1 MERIYSQEL
10 PRLKEVGRNVNP
22 VTQTTLINFDV
33 REEKDSEQGKYSYLQ
48 VEMYPSQMRRSAII
62 SAVIRAKYDQ
72 DEMEAIINN
81 YLEDP
86 TDEDALLEIHEM
98 QSWRCMAKHIAT
110 EALRSN
116 E

>member
-1 MERIYSQEL
+1 MERIYSQER
-10 PRLKEVGRNVNP
+10 PRLKEVGRTVNP
-22 VTQTTLINFDV
+22 VTHTTLINFDV
-33 REEKDSEQGKYSYLQ
+33 REEQDSEQGKYSYLQ

-62 SAVIRAKYDQ
+62 SAVIRAKYAQ

-86 TDEDALLEIHEM
+86 TDEDTLADIHEM
-98 QSWRCMAKHIAT
+98 QSWRKQAKLVAK
-110 EALRSN
+110 EALESN